1 MPDMPPDDVGIL
13 CQNELFRE
21 SEHASP
27 VDDHEPP
34 RWGNSRGLTALEKL
48 DYSLNKVSV
57 IEPKLAQAEEEIE
70 ILRRKVD
77 VLSMSSEAYLSVRSR
92 FFSVYRRDIACD
104 ATANDQKIIAEG
116 NGVAHDGDPLVDSE
130 LVRLGRRQDDDYFEE
145 LYGLPWVRVPIY
157 KDNGDLLHLLR
168 VHATAKADG
177 SRPVEPE
184 IEAAFRKLI
193 KALRHGGYPT
203 DFMGDEG
210 SVEKRLYW
218 GFWDAWVKS
227 GRRTAPR

>member
-1 MPDMPPDDVGIL
+1 M
-13 CQNELFRE
+13 
-21 SEHASP
+21 
-27 VDDHEPP
+27 
-34 RWGNSRGLTALEKL
+34 
-48 DYSLNKVSV
+48 
-57 IEPKLAQAEEEIE
+57 
-70 ILRRKVD
+70 
-77 VLSMSSEAYLSVRSR
+77 
-92 FFSVYRRDIACD
+92 
-104 ATANDQKIIAEG
+104 
-116 NGVAHDGDPLVDSE
+116 
-130 LVRLGRRQDDDYFEE
+130 
-145 LYGLPWVRVPIY
+145 
-157 KDNGDLLHLLR
+157 LHLLR

-227 GRRTAPR
+227 GRRTAPRYACSLFGTRREI